1 MQRVTILALIFCTAL
16 IAPAQQASLAS
27 QYDQRA
33 KPAYDEQS
41 GPAPPADVSPGAVGE
56 SEQNEIYNLEHR
68 FGEALVKKDKHFLTE
83 HLADNLVEIAW
94 NGLVFTKSKLL
105 SDLGYIDVQQY
116 KISNVKFREL
126 DRGAVLLTY
135 DLEIAANAAGHDAPS
150 REYASSVWVKRDGR
164 WLLQM
169 HQSTPA
175 DH

>member
-1 MQRVTILALIFCTAL
+1 MPRIVLLTFIFCTAL
-16 IAPAQQASLAS
+16 IATAQQTNFAAQHQGAQSAH
-27 QYDQRA
+27 
-33 KPAYDEQS
+33 DEQP
-41 GPAPPADVSPGAVGE
+41 GPAPPDDVSPDTIGE
-56 SEQNEIYNLEHR
+56 SEHNEIYNLEHQ
-68 FGEALVKKDKHFLTE
+68 FGEALVKKDKHFLAE

-105 SDLGYIDVQQY
+105 SDLGFIDVQQY
-116 KISNVKFREL
+116 EISNVKFRAL

-135 DLEIAANAAGHDAPS
+135 DLEITADAAGHDAPS